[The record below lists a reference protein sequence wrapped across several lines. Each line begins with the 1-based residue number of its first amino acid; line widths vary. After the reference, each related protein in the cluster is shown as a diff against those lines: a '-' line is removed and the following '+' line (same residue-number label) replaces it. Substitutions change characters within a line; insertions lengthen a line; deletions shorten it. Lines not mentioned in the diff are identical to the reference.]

1 MRAKESQV
9 ENVWSSVNHIY
20 CKSFVVNHKMLKEKA
35 QNRKGTSQL
44 NLVASQF
51 LKKPQKSP
59 YEPILNNLFLF
70 LTLTN
75 TLIYPAIYI
84 VLCVCCVCVCVRA
97 CVCVPACLI
106 LILSLHLLAT

>member
-1 MRAKESQV
+1 
-9 ENVWSSVNHIY
+9 
-20 CKSFVVNHKMLKEKA
+20 MLKEKA

-84 VLCVCCVCVCVRA
+84 VLCVCVCVCS
-97 CVCVPACLI
+97 CLCMCTCLPYTYPI
-106 LILSLHLLAT
+106 TTPFSYITLN